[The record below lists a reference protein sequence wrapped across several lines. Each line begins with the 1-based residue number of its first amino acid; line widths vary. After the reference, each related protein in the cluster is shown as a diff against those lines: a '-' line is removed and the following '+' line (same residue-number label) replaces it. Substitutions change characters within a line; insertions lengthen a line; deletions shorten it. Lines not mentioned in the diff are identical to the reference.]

1 MATIS
6 VPIFSFSLGLRHVL
20 HFPLILKS
28 SCDLQKN
35 ACILPEDL
43 KNFYLM
49 TDGFQMTWSVKIDG
63 KCMCLFQLMPLY
75 LADNPS
81 FAERL

>member
-1 MATIS
+1 MATVS
-6 VPIFSFSLGLRHVL
+6 VPIFSCSLGLRHVL
-20 HFPLILKS
+20 YFPIILQA

-63 KCMCLFQLMPLY
+63 KSMCLSQLMPSY

-81 FAERL
+81 FAESP

>member
-1 MATIS
+1 MAQCILPTKT
-6 VPIFSFSLGLRHVL
+6 
-20 HFPLILKS
+20 HFAKS
-28 SCDLQKN
+28 QN

-63 KCMCLFQLMPLY
+63 KSMCLSQLMPSY

-81 FAERL
+81 FAESP